1 MCVKDIRSMR
11 ESSAMSDNFLVKAK
25 ITLRISTKWRKK
37 NKYKEKINKDI
48 LKTTTSEV
56 YQKKSME

>member
-1 MCVKDIRSMR
+1 
-11 ESSAMSDNFLVKAK
+11 MSDNFLVKSK

-48 LKTTTSEV
+48 LKTTRSEV
-56 YQKKSME
+56 PKKSMELRDIQEMVNQNEA